1 MTKLG
6 QGLATNR
13 RAKPLRVN
21 NGTANYLRPDGS
33 SQYVRPDHTS
43 TYKRPA

>member
-13 RAKPLRVN
+13 RRKPLRAN
-21 NGTANYLRPDGS
+21 NGIYNYLRPDGA
-33 SQYVRPDHTS
+33 SQYLRPDNTS